1 MTYENDKR
9 VRFTVN
15 KGLLE
20 YTLEHIGT
28 HLWHIIYGCFP
39 SNMALLTSCERDHMA
54 CKAGDI
60 YHLLLYRNILLI
72 PFLQYQ
78 GGNQNSSNLLLCRPQ
93 HLLLPRV
100 LRWLLKLQPL
110 CLHSSQRKRE
120 QRVHFLTSRKL
131 LVQFVFYVSRNLSP
145 RRT

>member
-9 VRFTVN
+9 FSFTVN
-15 KGLLE
+15 KVLLE
-20 YTLEHIGT
+20 YMLEHIGT

-39 SNMALLTSCERDHMA
+39 CNMALLTSCERDHMA

-78 GGNQNSSNLLLCRPQ
+78 GTRILLICCSAILSICY
-93 HLLLPRV
+93 
-100 LRWLLKLQPL
+100 
-110 CLHSSQRKRE
+110 CL
-120 QRVHFLTSRKL
+120 
-131 LVQFVFYVSRNLSP
+131 VF
-145 RRT
+145 